1 LAASGKAEAGGPES
15 AAGGVVVGGLVEAAA
30 LGLAGGP
37 AGLGGVAAG
46 VGVEGLGAGWE
57 AVAVTVA
64 VTEAV
69 ALGDAPVFA
78 LFGEQAPAS
87 SATTASTT
95 SRRGDRTI
103 LNGREVAGRAPPRHL
118 LRRLVGAKG
127 RDT

>member
-1 LAASGKAEAGGPES
+1 
-15 AAGGVVVGGLVEAAA
+15 LVETGA
-30 LGLAGGP
+30 LGLAGEP
-37 AGLGGVAAG
+37 AGLGGVA
-46 VGVEGLGAGWE
+46 VVVDVEGLGAGWGAVAV

-64 VTEAV
+64 VTE

-78 LFGEQAPAS
+78 LFGEQAAAS

-103 LNGREVAGRAPPRHL
+103 LNGREVAGRAPPRDL
-118 LRRLVGAKG
+118 LRSLVGAKG